1 MVIYL
6 AALSKL
12 TTKGQLITFSPPI
25 SSMEGSSDANFLAS
39 GTRADTAEQS

>member
-6 AALSKL
+6 EALSKL

-25 SSMEGSSDANFLAS
+25 SSMEGSSDAKFLAS